1 MYTVKL
7 LDSKRYLFL
16 VVYTMVIGIA
26 MAQPPSLFNNRGA
39 SMYILP
45 GAYMIVNNDSLY
57 NHKGYIQNA
66 GDLRIAGH
74 IFNDDTLAG
83 GPTTTTGL
91 YDIGGNWVN
100 SGTVISYN
108 DSVLLNGN
116 AQWITGTRV
125 TPFHHLILAGTTASV
140 KTQTIDATVSG
151 ILDLRDH
158 ELATQ
163 QQQML
168 VLNTAQG
175 AITKSNGANGFVS
188 SLDTG
193 KLSRATNAIIPYF
206 YPTGTPSSLVGATFY
221 YRPITITPTSSASNI
236 YGVRLAHDPSAD
248 TYDVN
253 KLDLILCRV
262 NPLYYH
268 RMYHSQGSNA
278 ADIKMYFD
286 ATNDGAWTDMA
297 HWGTASDWT
306 YMGVPTSGSG
316 IGFSTLEIKNWSNFK
331 PHPFAL
337 GAKKFNVEAGPDQA
351 IYTGQT
357 TNINAIISTTS
368 IASIVW
374 TPATTLD
381 ADNVKDPKASPT
393 ETTQY
398 VITVTDHVGCQV
410 SDSITISL
418 LPDMLLIPTAFSPNK
433 DGLNDIFRPLNKN
446 LNKIVFQV
454 FNRWGEKVYETDQ
467 IGEGWD
473 GTFKGVKQD
482 MGVFA
487 WQAQYQLLG
496 SPQSLSASG
505 NVTLVK

>member
-1 MYTVKL
+1 M
-7 LDSKRYLFL
+7 KRIIALY
-16 VVYTMVIGIA
+16 VVMMFTAIA
-26 MAQPPSLFNNRGA
+26 VAQPSLFNNRGA
-39 SMYILP
+39 SMYIMP
-45 GAYMIVNNDSLY
+45 GAFMIVNNDSLY
-57 NHKGYIQNA
+57 NHTGYIQNA
-66 GDLRIAGH
+66 GDLRVAGH

-83 GPTTTTGL
+83 GPTTNTGL

-116 AQWITGTRV
+116 NQLITGNSV
-125 TPFHHLILAGTTASV
+125 TPFHHLILAGTVGSV
-140 KTQTIDATVSG
+140 KTQTIDATVNG

-163 QQQML
+163 EHEML

-175 AITKSNGANGFVS
+175 AITKYNGANGYVS

-193 KLSRATNAIIPYF
+193 KLSRATNATIPYF
-206 YPTGTPSSLVGATFY
+206 YPTGTPSSLVGAVFY
-221 YRPITITPTSSASNI
+221 YRPITLTPTSTSLNI
-236 YGVRLAHDPSAD
+236 YGVRLAHDPTAD
-248 TYDVN
+248 SYDVT
-253 KLDLILCRV
+253 KLDNILCKV

-268 RMYHSQGSNA
+268 RMYHSQGANA
-278 ADIKMYFD
+278 TDVKMYFD
-286 ATNDGAWTDMA
+286 AGTDGTWTDMA
-297 HWGTASDWT
+297 HWSTTADWV
-306 YMGVPTSGSG
+306 YMGAPISGSG

-337 GAKKFNVEAGPDQA
+337 GSKKFNLDAGPNQT
-351 IYTGQT
+351 INMGQSATLSPIIGT
-357 TNINAIISTTS
+357 TNI
-368 IASIVW
+368 ASILW
-374 TPATTLD
+374 SPASTLD
-381 ADNVKDPKASPT
+381 ADNVKNPHATPT

-398 VITVTDHVGCQV
+398 LLTVIDNHGCQV
-410 SDSITISL
+410 SDTVTISL

-446 LNKIVFQV
+446 LNKLTFQV

-473 GTFKGVKQD
+473 GSYKGVKQD
-482 MGVFA
+482 IGVFI
-487 WQAQYQLLG
+487 WQAQYQLVG
-496 SPQSLSASG
+496 NPQSLSASG